1 VTTLA
6 TQGVGGEFWQER
18 CPKSGA
24 PSRPSPQEMNQ
35 RNSFDITDRDG
46 WRREFPFDKAI
57 VYIGSDPGDDVC
69 LEPHHGGGVMP
80 RHLQII
86 APASGG
92 GAYRMVNLGDA
103 DVFVGAA
110 ADRSVPARSFANL
123 SDGDTIQVGDFR
135 LVFRSG
141 DAMLTLGPGGRA
153 GALPATFTGAAV
165 TNGGPASGALLA
177 APTGSGR
184 TSAAIGLRLSLPSAQ
199 LAPDRPLLGSILV
212 SNLGDKPGVQFR
224 LEAEG
229 LEPDCYEIGPGPLLF
244 PGAEKAVSL
253 LVRHSKRSAPAA
265 GVHRLVIKASAPDA
279 YPNDSMTLTQE
290 IQVLPYLR
298 HTLRLELPGQAPDR
312 Q

>member
-1 VTTLA
+1 
-6 TQGVGGEFWQER
+6 
-18 CPKSGA
+18 
-24 PSRPSPQEMNQ
+24 MNQ
-35 RNSFDITDRDG
+35 RNRFDIIDRDG

-86 APASGG
+86 APASTGG
-92 GAYRMVNLGDA
+92 MYRMVNLGDA

-110 ADRSVPARSFANL
+110 ADRSVPPRSFANL
-123 SDGDTIQVGDFR
+123 SDGEGIQVGDFR
-135 LVFRSG
+135 LTFRAG

-153 GALPATFTGAAV
+153 YAPPTGVTGAAV
-165 TNGGPASGALLA
+165 ANGAPAFGVLLA
-177 APTGSGR
+177 APAGSGR

-199 LAPDRPLLGSILV
+199 LAPDRPLVGSILV
-212 SNLGDKPGVQFR
+212 SNLGEKPGVQFR

-229 LEPDCYEIGPGPLLF
+229 LEPDCLEIGPGPLLF
-244 PGAEKAVSL
+244 PGAEKAISL
-253 LVRHSKRSAPAA
+253 LVRHSKRSAPPA
-265 GVHRLVIKASAPDA
+265 GVHRLVIKASAPEA
-279 YPNDSMTLTQE
+279 YPGDSMTITQD

-298 HTLRLELPGQAPDR
+298 HTLRLEIPGQPSDR

>member
-1 VTTLA
+1 
-6 TQGVGGEFWQER
+6 
-18 CPKSGA
+18 
-24 PSRPSPQEMNQ
+24 MNQ
-35 RNSFDITDRDG
+35 RNKFDITDRDG

-92 GAYRMVNLGDA
+92 GMYRMVNLGDT

-110 ADRSVPARSFANL
+110 ADRSVPPRSFANL
-123 SDGDTIQVGDFR
+123 SDGDGIQVGDFR
-135 LVFRSG
+135 LTFRSG
-141 DAMLTLGPGGRA
+141 DAMLSLGPGGRTFA
-153 GALPATFTGAAV
+153 PPAAFMGASV
-165 TNGGPASGALLA
+165 TNGAPASGSLIA
-177 APTGSGR
+177 APTASGR

-199 LAPDRPLLGSILV
+199 LAPDRPLMGSILV

-229 LEPDCYEIGPGPLLF
+229 LEPDCFEIGAGPLLF

-253 LVRHSKRSAPAA
+253 LLRHSKRSAPLA
-265 GVHRLVIKASAPDA
+265 GVHRFVIKASAPEA
-279 YPNDSMTLTQE
+279 YPGDSMTVAQD
-290 IQVLPYLR
+290 IQVVPYLR
-298 HTLRLELPGQAPDR
+298 HTLRLEIPGQPSDR